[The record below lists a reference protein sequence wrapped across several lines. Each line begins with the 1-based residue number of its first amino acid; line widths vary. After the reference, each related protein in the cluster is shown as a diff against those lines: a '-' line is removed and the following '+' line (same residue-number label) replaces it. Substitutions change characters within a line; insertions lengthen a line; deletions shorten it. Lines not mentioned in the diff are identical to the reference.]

1 MSLQRRVK
9 AGELWAGC
17 KQLCHGAA
25 CLWAFRYHHL
35 PLLGWQSLKLH
46 GRQRWKAQNFHSLQP
61 SVSQS
66 ASELNKLHGE
76 CDLPC
81 LPIYSSLDSKSI
93 VFDLVYSS
101 YKHVAFF
108 SAVVFSSNHVLH
120 TSAVRTLSSG
130 YKPTGSLNF
139 TLQSLPKCQLLLT
152 SDCC

>member
-1 MSLQRRVK
+1 MSYGLGARSCVM
-9 AGELWAGC
+9 EL
-17 KQLCHGAA
+17 HA
-25 CLWAFRYHHL
+25 CGHSGTTTCPFWDDR
-35 PLLGWQSLKLH
+35 SLKLH

-152 SDCC
+152 SDCS